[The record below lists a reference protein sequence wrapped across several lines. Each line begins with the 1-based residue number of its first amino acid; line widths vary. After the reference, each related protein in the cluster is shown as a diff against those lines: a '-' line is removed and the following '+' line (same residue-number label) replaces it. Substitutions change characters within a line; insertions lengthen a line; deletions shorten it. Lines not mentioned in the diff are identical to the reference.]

1 LSSTGYGTGVTTF
14 YEFVKGDHLQS
25 RNQKLG
31 WSFRD
36 LIAESNHLDLEKS
49 KSLHLTKSRHAGYFE
64 RISKMAMKSGYDELK
79 RRVRKLGKMKREH
92 TRVLSRQCCIGSV

>member
-1 LSSTGYGTGVTTF
+1 GTGVTTF

-36 LIAESNHLDLEKS
+36 LIAESIGPRQIFQKS
-49 KSLHLTKSRHAGYFE
+49 KMILKTYLHGQVLGFIFDHCFCLDTKSSLPYI
-64 RISKMAMKSGYDELK
+64 RIILALGSSQRQWRSSDSGSNRIE
-79 RRVRKLGKMKREH
+79 
-92 TRVLSRQCCIGSV
+92 I